1 MANGVKFENNSIECK
16 EALKAIGIQWLH
28 EAGMIIHR
36 QILDIYRVDTGQT
49 KNSFHY
55 QLVTKGDDTYCVVG
69 SIQENAIWEEFGT
82 GVYAENGNGRKT
94 PWSYMDAKGKWHKT
108 VGKTGTGALR
118 KSFKINEKPLQ
129 DRLADMLKGLK

>member
-1 MANGVKFENNSIECK
+1 MADGVKFENNSIECK

-28 EAGMIIHR
+28 KAGMLIHR

-49 KNSFHY
+49 KNSFNY
-55 QLVTKGDDTYCVVG
+55 KVDEGEMTCVIG
-69 SIQENAIWEEFGT
+69 STQENAIWEEVGT

-94 PWSYMDAKGKWHKT
+94 SWSYMDVKGKWHKT

-129 DRLADMLKGLK
+129 DILADMLKGLN

>member
-1 MANGVKFENNSIECK
+1 MAVKFENNSIECK
-16 EALKAIGIQWLH
+16 EAIRDVCIKWLH
-28 EAGMIIHR
+28 NAGMIIHR

-49 KNSFHY
+49 KNSFNY
-55 QLVTKGDDTYCVVG
+55 KVDDGELNCVVG
-69 SIQENAIWEEFGT
+69 SAQENAIWEEFGT

-108 VGKTGTGALR
+108 VGKTGTSALR

-129 DRLADMLKGLK
+129 DRLADMMKGLK

>member
-1 MANGVKFENNSIECK
+1 MADGVKFENNSIECK

-28 EAGMIIHR
+28 NAGMIIHR
-36 QILDIYRVDTGQT
+36 QILDIYRADTGQT
-49 KNSFHY
+49 KNSFNY
-55 QLVTKGDDTYCVVG
+55 KVNEGEMTCVVG
-69 SIQENAIWEEFGT
+69 SAQENAIWEEFGT